1 MPNCNVETKTIFEG
15 EDQVTCVTEKI
26 ERETDKFYE
35 YLYKAGKLP
44 HMNLTWWQKLEQRIG
59 GVTREA
65 EKMYKVRP
73 TGQWTGRAA
82 ALARLPDLP
91 FHDTLELIFV

>member
-15 EDQVTCVTEKI
+15 EDQVTCVTEEI

-44 HMNLTWWQKLEQRIG
+44 HMNLTW
-59 GVTREA
+59 
-65 EKMYKVRP
+65 
-73 TGQWTGRAA
+73 
-82 ALARLPDLP
+82 
-91 FHDTLELIFV
+91 